1 MTEVIDEASS
11 GESGRIW
18 ILSDQRA
25 REGAYEAVV
34 QGLKAR
40 GVDAELVSISE
51 VLGTAAREALAGGAE
66 RLLRGIRVATRGHAG
81 EEDFIG
87 ALRRARPD
95 VLVLTSPR
103 FVRALSVIES
113 LTGVGGVQVGLV
125 HEHVASPAWFA
136 GSVHGFVVPD
146 AKTAEAFEGEGAAA
160 ERVQVAG
167 PVVRPQSLEAPER
180 EATRD
185 ELGLSESLVVLV
197 RAEHIDH
204 ATLEKLVF
212 QCTLMDRQARVIFH
226 HGGDGAV
233 AATLRRAADQYGL
246 AASMFGQVADLERYV
261 VAADLVIAAGDDPYL
276 ADVMVCATPALLLG
290 TSDGADAE
298 AEALQKRGLA
308 GRVRDVLRLGSEL
321 DRFTEPQ
328 RLKDLREHLLEVRD
342 GQTNTRVVDALIAAL
357 KSREAWRKPASP
369 EVPPAGEEAPP
380 AGPFESIGRSSGR
393 ASAGTAPPAEAA
405 GGGPGA
411 TRSTEG
417 AADEKGALVV
427 PPPRIRPEA
436 PRATIGAAEA
446 REQLAQLI
454 LSERECERRLE
465 ELEKHQERWRGRLE
479 LAREW
484 NESDLEE
491 EARTILRG
499 YQDEAGPLVQELAD
513 IRRQKEKLKSAARGG
528 EPQAGD
534 EGGAATTE
542 RSAAI
547 EERFQRMEVDRD
559 LKGLKD
565 RIKRELGE

>member
-18 ILSDQRA
+18 ILSDQRS

-34 QGLKAR
+34 QGLKGR
-40 GVDAELVSISE
+40 GVDAELVSITE

-81 EEDFIG
+81 DEDFIG

-113 LTGVGGVQVGLV
+113 LTGVGAVQVGLV
-125 HEHVASPAWFA
+125 HEHVASTAWFA

-146 AKTAEAFEGEGAAA
+146 AKTAEAFEGEGARAD
-160 ERVQVAG
+160 RVQVAG
-167 PVVRPQSLEAPER
+167 PVVRPQSLNAPER
-180 EATRD
+180 DATRA

-246 AASMFGQVADLERYV
+246 PASMFGQVADLERYV
-261 VAADLVIAAGDDPYL
+261 VAADLVLAAGDDPYL
-276 ADVMVCATPALLLG
+276 ADVMVCGTPALLLG
-290 TSDGADAE
+290 TSEAADVE
-298 AEALQKRGLA
+298 AEALQQRGLA

-328 RLKDLREHLLEVRD
+328 RLKDLREQLLEARD
-342 GQTNTRVVDALIAAL
+342 GEANTRVVDALMAAL
-357 KSREAWRKPASP
+357 SSREVWRKPASP
-369 EVPPAGEEAPP
+369 EVPPAGEQAPA
-380 AGPFESIGRSSGR
+380 AGPFESIGRSAGADAGSTTSAETPS
-393 ASAGTAPPAEAA
+393 AS
-405 GGGPGA
+405 PGA
-411 TRSTEG
+411 TGSAGSEAG
-417 AADEKGALVV
+417 EKGALVV
-427 PPPRIRPEA
+427 PPPRSRPEA
-436 PRATIGAAEA
+436 PRATISAAEA

-484 NESDLEE
+484 NEKDLED
-491 EARTILRG
+491 EARAILRG

-528 EPQAGD
+528 APQAGD
-534 EGGAATTE
+534 EGGAATSE
-542 RSAAI
+542 RSSQI

>member
-1 MTEVIDEASS
+1 MTEVMDEASS
-11 GESGRIW
+11 GEAGRVW

-34 QGLKAR
+34 QGLKGR

-81 EEDFIG
+81 DEDFIG

-113 LTGVGGVQVGLV
+113 LTGVGAVQVGLV
-125 HEHVASPAWFA
+125 HEHVAASAWFA

-146 AKTAEAFEGEGAAA
+146 TRTAEAFEAEGAVAD
-160 ERVQVAG
+160 RVQVAG
-167 PVVRPQSLEAPER
+167 PVVRLQSLNAPER
-180 EATRD
+180 DATRS

-261 VAADLVIAAGDDPYL
+261 VAADMVIAAGDDPYL
-276 ADVMVCATPALLLG
+276 ADVMVCGTPALLLG
-290 TSDGADAE
+290 TNEGADAE
-298 AEALQKRGLA
+298 AEALQRRGLA
-308 GRVRDVLRLGSEL
+308 GRVHDVLRLGSEL

-328 RLKDLREHLLEVRD
+328 RLKDLREHLVEARD
-342 GQTNTRVVDALIAAL
+342 AQANTRVVDALIAAL
-357 KSREAWRKPASP
+357 KSREAWRKPTTTDA
-369 EVPPAGEEAPP
+369 PPAGEQAPV
-380 AGPFESIGRSSGR
+380 AGPFESIGRGGPAGDDRSKSATGPATSG
-393 ASAGTAPPAEAA
+393 ATGAEKAGGEAA
-405 GGGPGA
+405 
-411 TRSTEG
+411 
-417 AADEKGALVV
+417 EKGALVV
-427 PPPRIRPEA
+427 PPPRAKPQE
-436 PRATIGAAEA
+436 PRATISAAEA

-484 NESDLEE
+484 NEQDLEE
-491 EARTILRG
+491 EARAILRG

-528 EPQAGD
+528 APQTGD
-534 EGGAATTE
+534 EGGAGGSE
-542 RSAAI
+542 RSSQI

>member
-18 ILSDQRA
+18 ILSDQRS

-34 QGLKAR
+34 QGLKGR
-40 GVDAELVSISE
+40 GVDAELVSITE

-81 EEDFIG
+81 DEDFIG

-113 LTGVGGVQVGLV
+113 LTGVGAVQVGLV
-125 HEHVASPAWFA
+125 HEHVASTAWFA

-146 AKTAEAFEGEGAAA
+146 AKTAEAFEGEGARAD
-160 ERVQVAG
+160 RVQVAG
-167 PVVRPQSLEAPER
+167 PVVRPGSLNAPER
-180 EATRD
+180 DATRA

-246 AASMFGQVADLERYV
+246 PASMFGQVADLERYV
-261 VAADLVIAAGDDPYL
+261 VAADLVLAAGDDPYL
-276 ADVMVCATPALLLG
+276 ADVMVCGTPALLLG
-290 TSDGADAE
+290 TSEAADVE
-298 AEALQKRGLA
+298 AEALQQRGLA

-328 RLKDLREHLLEVRD
+328 RLKDLREQLLEARD
-342 GQTNTRVVDALIAAL
+342 GQANTRVVDALMAAL
-357 KSREAWRKPASP
+357 SSREVWRKPVSP
-369 EVPPAGEEAPP
+369 EAPPAGEQAP
-380 AGPFESIGRSSGR
+380 AVGPFESIGRSAGADAGPTTSAETPG
-393 ASAGTAPPAEAA
+393 AS
-405 GGGPGA
+405 PGA
-411 TRSTEG
+411 TGSAGSEAG
-417 AADEKGALVV
+417 EKGALVV
-427 PPPRIRPEA
+427 PPPRSRPEA
-436 PRATIGAAEA
+436 PRATISAAEA

-484 NESDLEE
+484 NEKDLED
-491 EARTILRG
+491 EARAILRG

-513 IRRQKEKLKSAARGG
+513 IRRQKEKLKSAARSGA
-528 EPQAGD
+528 PQAGD
-534 EGGAATTE
+534 EGGAATSE
-542 RSAAI
+542 RSSQI

>member
-18 ILSDQRA
+18 ILSDQRS

-34 QGLKAR
+34 QGLKGR
-40 GVDAELVSISE
+40 GVDAELVSITE

-81 EEDFIG
+81 DEDFIG

-113 LTGVGGVQVGLV
+113 LTGVGAVQVGLV
-125 HEHVASPAWFA
+125 HEHVASKAWFA

-146 AKTAEAFEGEGAAA
+146 AKTAEAFEGEGARAD
-160 ERVQVAG
+160 RVQVAG
-167 PVVRPQSLEAPER
+167 PVVRPQSLNAPER
-180 EATRD
+180 DATRA
-185 ELGLSESLVVLV
+185 ELGLAESLVVLV

-246 AASMFGQVADLERYV
+246 PASMFGQVADLERYV
-261 VAADLVIAAGDDPYL
+261 VAADLVLAAGDDPYL
-276 ADVMVCATPALLLG
+276 ADVMVCGTPALLLG
-290 TSDGADAE
+290 TNEAADVE
-298 AEALQKRGLA
+298 AEALQQRGLA

-328 RLKDLREHLLEVRD
+328 RLKDLREQLLEARD
-342 GQTNTRVVDALIAAL
+342 GQSNTRVVDALMAAL
-357 KSREAWRKPASP
+357 SSREVWRKPASP
-369 EVPPAGEEAPP
+369 DVPPAGEQAPT
-380 AGPFESIGRSSGR
+380 AGPFESIGRSAGADAGSTTSTETPS
-393 ASAGTAPPAEAA
+393 AS
-405 GGGPGA
+405 PGA
-411 TRSTEG
+411 TGSAGSEAG
-417 AADEKGALVV
+417 EKGALVV
-427 PPPRIRPEA
+427 PPPRSRPEA
-436 PRATIGAAEA
+436 PRATISAAEA

-484 NESDLEE
+484 NEKDLED
-491 EARTILRG
+491 EARAILRG

-528 EPQAGD
+528 APQASD
-534 EGGAATTE
+534 EGGAATSE
-542 RSAAI
+542 RSSQI

>member
-18 ILSDQRA
+18 ILSDQRS

-34 QGLKAR
+34 QGLKGR
-40 GVDAELVSISE
+40 GVDAELVSITE

-81 EEDFIG
+81 DEDFIG

-113 LTGVGGVQVGLV
+113 LTGVGAVQVGLV
-125 HEHVASPAWFA
+125 HEHVASTAWFA

-146 AKTAEAFEGEGAAA
+146 AKTAEAFEGEGARAD
-160 ERVQVAG
+160 RMQVAG
-167 PVVRPQSLEAPER
+167 PVVRPQSLNAPER
-180 EATRD
+180 DATRA

-246 AASMFGQVADLERYV
+246 PASMFGQVADLERYV
-261 VAADLVIAAGDDPYL
+261 VAADLVLAAGDDPYL
-276 ADVMVCATPALLLG
+276 ADVMVCGTPALLLG
-290 TSDGADAE
+290 TSEAADVE
-298 AEALQKRGLA
+298 AEALQQRGLA

-328 RLKDLREHLLEVRD
+328 RLKDLREQLLEARD
-342 GQTNTRVVDALIAAL
+342 GQANTRVVDALMAAL
-357 KSREAWRKPASP
+357 SSREVWRKPASP
-369 EVPPAGEEAPP
+369 EAPPAGEQAPA
-380 AGPFESIGRSSGR
+380 AGPFESIGRSADAGSTTSTESPS
-393 ASAGTAPPAEAA
+393 AS
-405 GGGPGA
+405 PGA
-411 TRSTEG
+411 TGSAGSEAG
-417 AADEKGALVV
+417 EKGALVV
-427 PPPRIRPEA
+427 PPPRSRPEA
-436 PRATIGAAEA
+436 PRATISAAEA

-484 NESDLEE
+484 NEKDLED
-491 EARTILRG
+491 EARAILRG

-528 EPQAGD
+528 APQAGD
-534 EGGAATTE
+534 EGGAATSE
-542 RSAAI
+542 RSSQI